1 MDEGIEQKTK
11 DRSGKL
17 RKTVALD
24 PMTYRVLQY
33 LKDRRGFRTFDEL
46 LRDMIRVYTGLADP
60 DGARRVSKALVVVGD
75 YAS

>member
-1 MDEGIEQKTK
+1 MDEGIEKETK
-11 DRSGKL
+11 GRSGKL

-24 PMTYRVLQY
+24 PMTYQVLQY

>member
-11 DRSGKL
+11 DRNGKL

-46 LRDMIRVYTGLADP
+46 LRDMFRVYTGLAGP